1 MTTEELN
8 IKITADTSAATS
20 NIGKAEKSVN
30 DLGKSSKGAAD
41 KIDKLDKSVTTT
53 GGSLRTFGQEADTAG
68 NRLQSL
74 EGKANGL
81 NFSGLKSTLVGLGLG
96 KMLKDSITNAMD
108 AVESESL
115 FETSLGGLSS
125 QARSWSEKL
134 SSDLGLDGYALRKNV
149 GMLYTMTSS
158 MGLGT
163 QTAYEMSTSLTQ
175 LAEDMASF
183 YNLSS
188 EEAFGKLKSGL
199 TGEAEPLKAL
209 GILVD
214 ENTVKQYAYKNGIAE
229 VGSELTQQQKVLA
242 RYQAILGQTATAQGD
257 LARTADSPANQLR
270 RTMNELQQASI
281 EVGTAL
287 MPLVQVAL
295 PIVRSVISDIAPLI
309 KDVAGGV
316 SFLGGAL
323 KIMENPAMK
332 AIAYA
337 VAAVGIV
344 KKLNMALGGPTS
356 KLILLL
362 TLLSAFVGSVSSA
375 DEEGIASIAPEMD
388 NASAS
393 TDKATDSANDFA
405 KGLGEVEKAAARLAS
420 FDKITKLNGGSSGT
434 LASKFVNSDDLN
446 TFSEYAKKL
455 ESYYDNIQ
463 KITEDNYGFN
473 PVASFDWDTFKKDLE
488 ETTADIKN
496 AFFGSGEEQYE
507 ALKKLNEKIKNIFGP
522 EFTEFWNGVGNDIY
536 NVFNGSAEES
546 YNALVSLNEKM
557 KKIPFWDSISPFFQK
572 LGGGLFD
579 LTNGFNQLGQGN
591 TDGALASFGKFM
603 EAVSPLM
610 GDKKEVVENS
620 GKALS
625 TYFTAKEN
633 GDTATLSV
641 LEGQYWGTWQSG
653 LKAIN
658 DWTVN
663 EFFKN
668 NPLLDDFGGAAEGW
682 SDFFQEVGRKTQQA
696 GGSVFGG
703 VAANIAPSL
712 NMPQFSSP
720 NIGMEALRN
729 VRSNEGVPLDATAIY
744 KALSAAGTPTS
755 VIKIQTDV
763 NLDGEKIGEAV
774 YDYDSKK
781 SAATNGR

>member
-8 IKITADTSAATS
+8 IKITADTSGATS

-30 DLGKSSKGAAD
+30 ELGKSSKGAAD

-68 NRLQSL
+68 NRLQNL

-115 FETSLGGLSS
+115 FEASLGGLSS

-188 EEAFGKLKSGL
+188 EEAFAKLKSGL

-214 ENTVKQYAYKNGIAE
+214 ENTVKQYAYKTGIAE

-242 RYQAILGQTATAQGD
+242 RYQAILGQTSNAQGD

-287 MPLVQVAL
+287 MPLVQVVL

-309 KDVAGGV
+309 KDVAGGIGAV
-316 SFLGGAL
+316 SGVL
-323 KIMENPAMK
+323 KLLENPAIK
-332 AIAYA
+332 AIAYTG
-337 VAAVGIV
+337 AAIGVV
-344 KKLNMALGGPTS
+344 RKLNMVLGAPTS
-356 KLILLL
+356 KLMLIL
-362 TLLSAFVGSVSSA
+362 TLLSAFIGSVTSA
-375 DEEGIASIAPEMD
+375 KNENIADIAPDMD
-388 NASAS
+388 STAAATSNAA
-393 TDKATDSANDFA
+393 DSANDFA
-405 KGLGEVEKAAARLAS
+405 EGLGEVEKAASRLAS
-420 FDKITKLNGGSSGT
+420 FDKITKLSGSSSGT
-434 LASKFVNSDDLN
+434 LASKLVSSNDLKTISDYNS
-446 TFSEYAKKL
+446 EL
-455 ESYYDNIQ
+455 ETYSNSLQ
-463 KITEDNYGFN
+463 KISGDGLGSLF
-473 PVASFDWDTFKKDLE
+473 SFDWDSLKRDI
-488 ETTADIKN
+488 ETVTSDIFTAI
-496 AFFGSGEEQYE
+496 FGSGDAQYE
-507 ALKKLNEKIKNIFGP
+507 SLKRLNENVKELFGS

-536 NVFNGSAEES
+536 DAFNGSADKS
-546 YNALVSLNEKM
+546 YEALLSLNDKL
-557 KKIPFWDSISPFFQK
+557 KAIPFWESISPFFQK
-572 LGGGLFD
+572 LGEGLYD
-579 LTNGFNQLGQGN
+579 ITHGVELMAQGDRNG
-591 TDGALASFGKFM
+591 AMISF
-603 EAVSPLM
+603 
-610 GDKKEVVENS
+610 

-625 TYFTAKEN
+625 IVDGETGSEMIDYYSAKAD
-633 GDTATLSV
+633 GDNDKANL
-641 LEGQYWGTWQSG
+641 LEDKYLKEQQNG
-653 LKAIN
+653 LKGLN
-658 DWTVN
+658 DWVIDTI
-663 EFFKN
+663 KN
-668 NPLLDDFGGAAEGW
+668 DPLLDTFGGVAEGW
-682 SDFFQEVGRKTQQA
+682 SDFWQGIGRWNHQQSLDVSA
-696 GGSVFGG
+696 GLVMDSTMGG
-703 VAANIAPSL
+703 MSSIVL
-712 NMPQFSSP
+712 NAGRS
-720 NIGMEALRN
+720 ALRATKE
-729 VRSNEGVPLDATAIY
+729 NEGIPLDRESLYRVASIV
-744 KALSAAGTPTS
+744 GPQQP

>member
-30 DLGKSSKGAAD
+30 ELGKSSKGAAD

-53 GGSLRTFGQEADTAG
+53 GGSLRNFGQEANTAG

-96 KMLKDSITNAMD
+96 RLLKESVTNAMN

-188 EEAFGKLKSGL
+188 DEAFAKLKSGL

-214 ENTVKQYAYKNGIAE
+214 ENTVKQYAYKTGIAE

-257 LARTADSPANQLR
+257 LARTADSPSNQLR
-270 RTMNELQQASI
+270 RTMNELQQASV
-281 EVGTAL
+281 EFGTAL

-295 PIVRSVISDIAPLI
+295 PIARTIISDLSPVIN
-309 KDVAGGV
+309 DVAKGVATLGGV
-316 SFLGGAL
+316 L
-323 KIMENPAMK
+323 KLMDNPAIK
-332 AIAYA
+332 AIAYTA
-337 VAAVGIV
+337 AAVSIV
-344 KKLNMALGGPTS
+344 KKLNTALGAPTS
-356 KLILLL
+356 KLMLIL
-362 TLLSAFVGSVSSA
+362 TLLAAFVGKFGTVKSESIS
-375 DEEGIASIAPEMD
+375 DIAPEMD
-388 NASAS
+388 NAADA
-393 TDKATDSANDFA
+393 TDNATDSANDFA

-420 FDKITKLNGGSSGT
+420 FDKITKLNGSSGDT
-434 LASKFVNSDDLN
+434 LASKIVNENDLNNLDKASETIEGLKKNSDIEVNVKTPDI
-446 TFSEYAKKL
+446 KL
-455 ESYYDNIQ
+455 PDIKVPDIKLSDIEVPEI
-463 KITEDNYGFN
+463 
-473 PVASFDWDTFKKDLE
+473 DWDTLLKNFQKWIDETDWNAEISKIGKAFEDVMTLAFSIIDGIFGTHLREWFLGVQDYWHKIGLDLELKTNPTDEGLRALEKYEADNGKTAWSEFVKLYDSGKSPKDAFYEVFNTPNLQKGFLAVYASTAGSTIREWQGMSQQQIAQYLNKERKVGDLE
-488 ETTADIKN
+488 E
-496 AFFGSGEEQYE
+496 
-507 ALKKLNEKIKNIFGP
+507 
-522 EFTEFWNGVGNDIY
+522 
-536 NVFNGSAEES
+536 
-546 YNALVSLNEKM
+546 VSLR
-557 KKIPFWDSISPFFQK
+557 
-572 LGGGLFD
+572 
-579 LTNGFNQLGQGN
+579 
-591 TDGALASFGKFM
+591 
-603 EAVSPLM
+603 
-610 GDKKEVVENS
+610 
-620 GKALS
+620 
-625 TYFTAKEN
+625 
-633 GDTATLSV
+633 
-641 LEGQYWGTWQSG
+641 
-653 LKAIN
+653 IN
-658 DWTVN
+658 DDSFMGISGN
-663 EFFKN
+663 FKSLVYDAFADYRPAN
-668 NPLLDDFGGAAEGW
+668 TNQNIIDFMP
-682 SDFFQEVGRKTQQA
+682 VGPYLTPPSFA
-696 GGSVFGG
+696 G
-703 VAANIAPSL
+703 L
-712 NMPQFSSP
+712 SP
-720 NIGMEALRN
+720 NISPSDISSPFSVSE
-729 VRSNEGVPLDATAIY
+729 IY
-744 KALSAAGTPTS
+744 KALSAAGAPSS
-755 VIKIQTDV
+755 VIRIQTDV